1 MKVTLV
7 APCYNEEGN
16 VREFYKE
23 VQENFDGFYDYQVV
37 FVNDGSKDNTLSV
50 LKELAGEEKE
60 KIKVIDFSRNFGK
73 ESAMYAGLKNAD
85 GDYVAIIDADLQQ
98 PPAVVKNMVDYL
110 EEHKDFDC
118 VAAYQDRRKEDKLLV
133 RFKNCFYD
141 VINGMSETKF
151 VKGASDFRTMRRSMV
166 EAVLSMSE
174 TQRFSKGIFSWVG
187 FNVHYI
193 PYEVRSRHAGKSS
206 WSFKKLFRYAIDGIM
221 DFSVKPLNWVLNTG
235 IFFTLAAFI
244 YLIVGLL
251 LRYTGNIAVPV
262 ASFWASGIIF
272 VLGIQTVCLGIVA
285 KYLAKIYIESKHRP
299 IYIAKDIIENKDNDN
314 KKDF

>member
-98 PPAVVKNMVDYL
+98 PPAVVKIWWTIW
-110 EEHKDFDC
+110 
-118 VAAYQDRRKEDKLLV
+118 
-133 RFKNCFYD
+133 KNIKISIALPHIRTGEKK
-141 VINGMSETKF
+141 INFS
-151 VKGASDFRTMRRSMV
+151 SD
-166 EAVLSMSE
+166 
-174 TQRFSKGIFSWVG
+174 SKIV
-187 FNVHYI
+187 
-193 PYEVRSRHAGKSS
+193 
-206 WSFKKLFRYAIDGIM
+206 
-221 DFSVKPLNWVLNTG
+221 
-235 IFFTLAAFI
+235 FTTL
-244 YLIVGLL
+244 
-251 LRYTGNIAVPV
+251 
-262 ASFWASGIIF
+262 
-272 VLGIQTVCLGIVA
+272 
-285 KYLAKIYIESKHRP
+285 
-299 IYIAKDIIENKDNDN
+299 
-314 KKDF
+314 

>member
-1 MKVTLV
+1 MKITLV

-23 VQENFDGFYDYQVV
+23 VKESFDGIYDYQVV

-50 LKELAGEEKE
+50 LKEMVTEEQGNI
-60 KIKVIDFSRNFGK
+60 KIVNFSRNFGK
-73 ESAMYAGLKNAD
+73 ESAIYAGLKNAD

-98 PPAVVKNMVDYL
+98 PPSVVKGMVDYL

-133 RFKNCFYD
+133 KFKDCFYGI
-141 VINGMSETKF
+141 INNMSDMKF
-151 VKGASDFRTMRRSMV
+151 VKGASDFRTMRKSMV
-166 EAVLSMSE
+166 DAVLSMSE

-193 PYEVRSRHAGKSS
+193 PYDVRTRHSGKSS
-206 WSFKKLFRYAIDGIM
+206 WSFGKLFGYAINGIM

-235 IFFTLAAFI
+235 IFFTFAAFI
-244 YLIVGLL
+244 YLIIGLL
-251 LRYTGNIAVPV
+251 LRYAGNIAVPI
-262 ASFWASGIIF
+262 ASFWVSGLIF
-272 VLGIQTVCLGIVA
+272 VIGIQTICLGIVA

-314 KKDF
+314 K